1 MSIALM
7 NKMQKRIA
15 VIEIFGAIGGAVKSP
30 EMDRLLNTARD
41 DHRIK
46 AVVLDVDSRAADRRP
61 RTTSTAASNVWPS
74 ANL

>member
-30 EMDRLLNTARD
+30 EMDRLLNTAQ
-41 DHRIK
+41 IG
-46 AVVLDVDSRAADRRP
+46 RAH
-61 RTTSTAASNVWPS
+61 V
-74 ANL
+74 

>member
-46 AVVLDVDSRAADRRP
+46 AVVLDVDSPGGGSSASRAKRKHRA
-61 RTTSTAASNVWPS
+61 TSSGMT
-74 ANL
+74 